1 MGDDA
6 LYDGNGDGTPDWR
19 QEHVVSFHTYGGD
32 GTKHYTTLAVPLGQ
46 WVAHVEVRSGFEVP
60 PPEGVGFPYGF
71 FSFRLGGVPVG
82 GSTTATL
89 YLDGPAPQTYYKYGR
104 TPDTPADHWYE
115 FTFDGRTGAEATG
128 KTVVLHF
135 EDGMRGDHDLEANG
149 MVLDPGGPAEIAP
162 HAGLYFPYLVS
173 MGEAG
178 GTEIGIVNTKG
189 YATAST
195 ISYYGEDGD
204 LLKSAAVSLRPYG
217 KEVISSGSMPR
228 GSASAIVTGDGDP
241 VGYTRY
247 VDALGKRSA
256 WCGATVLHKGMS
268 VAHTAVGPEWGTSIV
283 LFNPN
288 EESAEAA
295 LGYEGGSRSAVTVG
309 PRSRKVLRLTE
320 SEAVVS
326 ISSSAY
332 LCGVEL
338 FDSRILGG
346 DAGGLLLGDRY
357 LGSLQVP
364 WVLSGSGEFTG
375 VGLTSHY
382 SGKVHVEGWGMEGVL
397 SREVWFG
404 TQPLGSE
411 SVESRMALDLSGML
425 GSGSSRATLS
435 GEADFATPFGTPLLQ
450 FQGVGVYG
458 QEGTRK
464 LGAVNLN
471 GLRFREGF
479 LGIAGGEASVFLVN
493 PGSSEATVSVT
504 GLGAAGE
511 VLSSGTLKI
520 GAGCGWRGAVGGL
533 IDGGLPAT
541 VTHVRLVSDADLY
554 GIESVSEN
562 GRMEILPV
570 MGRN

>member
-1 MGDDA
+1 
-6 LYDGNGDGTPDWR
+6 
-19 QEHVVSFHTYGGD
+19 
-32 GTKHYTTLAVPLGQ
+32 
-46 WVAHVEVRSGFEVP
+46 
-60 PPEGVGFPYGF
+60 
-71 FSFRLGGVPVG
+71 
-82 GSTTATL
+82 
-89 YLDGPAPQTYYKYGR
+89 
-104 TPDTPADHWYE
+104 
-115 FTFDGRTGAEATG
+115 
-128 KTVVLHF
+128 
-135 EDGMRGDHDLEANG
+135 
-149 MVLDPGGPAEIAP
+149 
-162 HAGLYFPYLVS
+162 
-173 MGEAG
+173 
-178 GTEIGIVNTKG
+178 
-189 YATAST
+189 
-195 ISYYGEDGD
+195 
-204 LLKSAAVSLRPYG
+204 
-217 KEVISSGSMPR
+217 
-228 GSASAIVTGDGDP
+228 
-241 VGYTRY
+241 
-247 VDALGKRSA
+247 
-256 WCGATVLHKGMS
+256 
-268 VAHTAVGPEWGTSIV
+268 
-283 LFNPN
+283 
-288 EESAEAA
+288 
-295 LGYEGGSRSAVTVG
+295 
-309 PRSRKVLRLTE
+309 
-320 SEAVVS
+320 
-326 ISSSAY
+326 
-332 LCGVEL
+332 
-338 FDSRILGG
+338 
-346 DAGGLLLGDRY
+346 
-357 LGSLQVP
+357 
-364 WVLSGSGEFTG
+364 
-375 VGLTSHY
+375 
-382 SGKVHVEGWGMEGVL
+382 MEGVL

-511 VLSSGTLKI
+511 VLSSGTVKI